1 MAYFQVF
8 AEAAEAWKEAS
19 GYHCRSLVE
28 NTMYR
33 LKQFF
38 GERLFSRRK
47 EGDTQHNELLL
58 RAYVLNIWTDL
69 GMPQSVPMCA
79 AAA

>member
-1 MAYFQVF
+1 
-8 AEAAEAWKEAS
+8 
-19 GYHCRSLVE
+19 
-28 NTMYR
+28 MYR